1 MKKIFTLIVAMFM
14 VFDMATAQTTI
25 NEGVF
30 SHMYIGINVGANQ
43 TTVSDYSNWNNGFTN
58 GLKTLTYNAGLELG
72 KDVTPITGFS
82 LQGNVAPIYHNDINM
97 NPEWKINR
105 SDVFGNVKFNLMNL
119 FGGYKGYPR
128 RVEMKTVTGIG
139 WNHFYG
145 EGIENPNDVALQAGL
160 EFDFN
165 LGKNRNWFITF
176 TPMVQANQILK
187 SNEIQFA
194 AEGADLKANIG
205 VAYRLGRGNQNHS
218 FKICDKVYTEQQYAD
233 LYALY
238 DECMNRP
245 AQVDTVVV
253 EKTVEKV
260 IEKPVDNNL
269 SNAVIV
275 FAKNKS
281 ELTEAEIHRLDI
293 IMAGLDKEG
302 TYMVVGS
309 ADSATGNE
317 EINTRLATERAN
329 VVAELMN
336 KNGFKNVETSIQIDA
351 LKDQEITRCA
361 IIRIK

>member
-1 MKKIFTLIVAMFM
+1 MKRFLTLIVAMFM
-14 VFDMATAQTTI
+14 VFGMATAQTTV

-30 SHMYIGINVGANQ
+30 SHMYIGINAGANQ

-82 LQGNVAPIYHNDINM
+82 LQGNVAPIYHNELNM

-105 SDVFGNVKFNLMNL
+105 SDVFGNVKFNMMNL
-119 FGGYKGYPR
+119 FGGYQGYPR

-145 EGIENPNDVALQAGL
+145 ENVENPNDLALQAGL

-176 TPMVQANQILK
+176 TPMVQANQVLK
-187 SNEIQFA
+187 GDEIQFA
-194 AEGADLKANIG
+194 AKGADLKVNLG
-205 VAYRLGRGNQNHS
+205 VAYRLGRGDQNHS

-233 LYALY
+233 LYAMY

-245 AQVDTVVV
+245 VQVDTVIV
-253 EKTVEKV
+253 ERTVTEVQVK
-260 IEKPVDNNL
+260 NNEL
-269 SNAVIV
+269 SNTVIV
-275 FAKNKS
+275 FAKNSS
-281 ELTEAEIHRLDI
+281 ELTEAETHRLDI
-293 IMAGLDKEG
+293 IMAGLDKAG
-302 TYMVVGS
+302 KYLIVGS

-317 EINTRLATERAN
+317 EINTRLANERAN
-329 VVAELMN
+329 VVKELMN
-336 KNGFKNVETSIQIDA
+336 KNGFNDVTTEIQIDA

>member
-1 MKKIFTLIVAMFM
+1 MKRFLTFIVAMFM
-14 VFDMATAQTTI
+14 VFGMATAQTTV

-30 SHMYIGINVGANQ
+30 SHMYIGINAGANQ

-82 LQGNVAPIYHNDINM
+82 LQGNVAPIYHNELNM

-105 SDVFGNVKFNLMNL
+105 SDVFGNVKFNMMNL

-145 EGIENPNDVALQAGL
+145 ENVENPNDLALQAGL

-176 TPMVQANQILK
+176 TPMVQANQVLK
-187 SNEIQFA
+187 GDEIQFA
-194 AEGADLKANIG
+194 AKGADLKANLG
-205 VAYRLGRGNQNHS
+205 VAYRLGRGDQNHS
-218 FKICDKVYTEQQYAD
+218 FKICDKVYTEEQYAE
-233 LYALY
+233 LYNLY
-238 DECMNRP
+238 DECMNRSV
-245 AQVDTVVV
+245 QIDTVIV
-253 EKTVEKV
+253 EKTVTEVQVK
-260 IEKPVDNNL
+260 NNEL
-269 SNAVIV
+269 SNTIIV
-275 FAKNKS
+275 FAKNSS
-281 ELTEAEIHRLDI
+281 ELAEAEIHRLDI
-293 IMAGLDKEG
+293 IMAGLDKAG
-302 TYMVVGS
+302 KYLVVGS

-317 EINTRLATERAN
+317 EINTRLANERAN
-329 VVAELMN
+329 VVKELMN
-336 KNGFKNVETSIQIDA
+336 KNGFNDVTTEIQIDA

>member
-1 MKKIFTLIVAMFM
+1 MIAALFM
-14 VFDMATAQTTI
+14 TFVMANAQTTV

-30 SHMYIGINVGANQ
+30 SHMYIGINAGANQ

-82 LQGNVAPIYHNDINM
+82 LQGNVAPIYHNDLNM
-97 NPEWKINR
+97 NPEWTINR
-105 SDVFGNVKFNLMNL
+105 SDVFGNVKFNMMNL

-128 RVEMKTVTGIG
+128 RVELKTVTGIG
-139 WNHFYG
+139 WNHYYG
-145 EGIENPNDVALQAGL
+145 EAPNPNDLALQAGL

-187 SNEIQFA
+187 GDEVQFA
-194 AEGADLKANIG
+194 VKGADLKANLGI
-205 VAYRLGRGNQNHS
+205 AYRLGRGDQNHS
-218 FKICDKVYTEQQYAD
+218 FRICDKVYTEEQHAE
-233 LYALY
+233 LYCLY
-238 DECMNRP
+238 DECMSRP
-245 AQVDTVVV
+245 AQVDTIIV
-253 EKTVEKV
+253 EKTVTEVQVK
-260 IEKPVDNNL
+260 NNEL
-269 SNAVIV
+269 SNAIIV
-275 FAKNKS
+275 FAKNSS

-329 VVAELMN
+329 VVKEIMN
-336 KNGFKNVETSIQIDA
+336 KNGFNNVETSIQIDA

-361 IIRIK
+361 IVRVK

>member
-1 MKKIFTLIVAMFM
+1 MIAALFM
-14 VFDMATAQTTI
+14 TFVMANAQTTV

-30 SHMYIGINVGANQ
+30 SHMYIGINAGANQ

-82 LQGNVAPIYHNDINM
+82 LQGNVAPIYHNDLNM
-97 NPEWKINR
+97 NPEWTINR
-105 SDVFGNVKFNLMNL
+105 SDVFGNVKFNMMNL

-128 RVEMKTVTGIG
+128 RVELKTVTGIG
-139 WNHFYG
+139 WNHYYG
-145 EGIENPNDVALQAGL
+145 EAPNPNDLALQAGL

-187 SNEIQFA
+187 GDEIQFA
-194 AEGADLKANIG
+194 AKGADLKANLG
-205 VAYRLGRGNQNHS
+205 VAYRLGRGDQNHS
-218 FKICDKVYTEQQYAD
+218 FKICDKVYTEEQYAE
-233 LYALY
+233 LYCLY

-245 AQVDTVVV
+245 VQVDTVII
-253 EKTVEKV
+253 EKTVTEVQVK
-260 IEKPVDNNL
+260 NNEL
-269 SNAVIV
+269 SNAIIV
-275 FAKNKS
+275 FAKNSS

-329 VVAELMN
+329 VVAEIMN
-336 KNGFKNVETSIQIDA
+336 KNGFNNVETSIQIDA

-361 IIRIK
+361 IVRVK